1 NAGNITLT
9 KLPVSDEEE
18 DSVSTPVSYVSGDD
32 GNGKLDVGETWLFS
46 TSYTLTQADL
56 DTKGGGNSKLD
67 NTATADT
74 DQTEPKDASA
84 SVDLV
89 YTPALNITKDVTSVT
104 GGTADKAGDVIT
116 YKITVSNAGNI
127 TLTNLVV
134 TDKVEGSVSTTVSYV
149 SGDDGNGKLDVGE
162 TWIFST
168 SYTLTQADLD
178 TKGGGNS
185 KLDNTATADTD
196 QTEP

>member
-1 NAGNITLT
+1 
-9 KLPVSDEEE
+9 V
-18 DSVSTPVSYVSGDD
+18 
-32 GNGKLDVGETWLFS
+32 
-46 TSYTLTQADL
+46 
-56 DTKGGGNSKLD
+56 
-67 NTATADT
+67 
-74 DQTEPKDASA
+74 
-84 SVDLV
+84 
-89 YTPALNITKDVTSVT
+89 SVT
-104 GGTADKAGDVIT
+104 GGTADKAGDVSNN
-116 YKITVSNAGNI
+116 KIKVNNAGNI

-134 TDKVEGSVSTTVSYV
+134 TNKVEGSVSTPVSYV

-196 QTEP
+196 QTEPKDASASVDLVYTPSLGISKAVVSVTGGTADKAG